1 MSDTTPSDASVVFG
15 AFDGNRTLP
24 SVTPADAAASP
35 TGWGLPDPVLTPVP
49 PPPRLYVVPCPAPLP
64 PSPPSAPPPGFG
76 SGRLQLNNNLLRTL
90 RHARMLS
97 QQDMAD
103 DCWRR
108 NFRISIATI
117 KRAESGH
124 AVRFRIVRELAR
136 YFEVPAADLLSS

>member
-1 MSDTTPSDASVVFG
+1 MSDTTPSDASAVFG
-15 AFDGNRTLP
+15 AFDGNRSLP
-24 SVTPADAAASP
+24 GAAPADAAAGPIVPDSS
-35 TGWGLPDPVLTPVP
+35 LPPVP

-64 PSPPSAPPPGFG
+64 PSAPPADPFDT
-76 SGRLQLNNNLLRTL
+76 GRAQLNRILLRRL

-136 YFEVPAADLLSS
+136 YFDVPAADLLSA

>member
-15 AFDGNRTLP
+15 AFDGNRSLP
-24 SVTPADAAASP
+24 DAAPADAAAAP
-35 TGWGLPDPVLTPVP
+35 VEPDGALPPVP

-64 PSPPSAPPPGFG
+64 PSAPPPDPFDT
-76 SGRLQLNNNLLRTL
+76 GRAQLNRMLLRRL
-90 RHARMLS
+90 RQARMLS

-136 YFEVPAADLLSS
+136 YFDVPAADLLSA